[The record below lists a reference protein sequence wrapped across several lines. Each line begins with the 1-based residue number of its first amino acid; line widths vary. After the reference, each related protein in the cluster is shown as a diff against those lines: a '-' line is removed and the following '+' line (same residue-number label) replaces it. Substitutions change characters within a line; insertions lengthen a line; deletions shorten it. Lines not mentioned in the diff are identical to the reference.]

1 MKRLH
6 IHVKVTDLKQA
17 MDFYS
22 SLFAMEPT
30 MIKDD
35 YAKWM
40 VDDPSVNF
48 AISANGD
55 QPGIDHLGIQVEDS
69 AELSEVYA
77 RLDQAGRPVLEE
89 GKTTCCYAEQEKSW
103 ITDPDELPWET
114 FQTFADSTVY
124 GTNEARA
131 ALKKSAKGD
140 ANIKSV
146 CCS

>member
-30 MIKDD
+30 LIKDD
-35 YAKWM
+35 YAKWI
-40 VDDPSVNF
+40 VDDPLVNF
-48 AISANGD
+48 AISSNAEE
-55 QPGIDHLGIQVEDS
+55 PGIDHLGIQVEDQE
-69 AELSEVYA
+69 ELQEVYS
-77 RLDQAGRPVLEE
+77 RLDKAGRPVLEE

-114 FQTFADSTVY
+114 FQTFNDSTVY

-131 ALKKSAKGD
+131 SLKKAGKGD